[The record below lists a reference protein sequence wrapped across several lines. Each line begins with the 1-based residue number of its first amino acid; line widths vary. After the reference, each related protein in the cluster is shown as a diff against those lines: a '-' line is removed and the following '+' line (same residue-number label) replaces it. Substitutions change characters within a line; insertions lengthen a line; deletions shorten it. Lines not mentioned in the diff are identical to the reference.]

1 MERTGVDPNS
11 YPHSHSANDL
21 SKTQDQLGNDGYEN
35 RPTAVAN
42 HTVPL
47 GGAEEEEEGDEGV
60 PSCLWDEC
68 GQKFPTLR
76 KLVDHLSEWHIGWKK
91 SAYTCQW
98 NGCSRKGINQTSRF
112 ALISHLRGHTGER
125 PFDCPVPECDKSFT
139 RSDALA
145 KHLKCQHANAPR
157 HLLGQAASLLDGAS
171 PKKSRAKRRAPE
183 QDKDH
188 NDDEGEDA
196 AFPENDHDDSHVS
209 GGEGDGA
216 RGSDAEIDEMPLPDL
231 LQRYRLL
238 KAKHAYIR
246 RETDGLSNAYVRMK
260 KKLRRLRTEKEVL
273 LDALV
278 MSREEG
284 GRNIWAEKSIE
295 KEEKEGGI
303 PLEADAVP
311 Y

>member
-1 MERTGVDPNS
+1 MHGGSICFETFLLTLGVVWTLFGDDNNNNEQRLKREQTTPTMERAGVDPNS

-35 RPTAVAN
+35 RQTAVAN

-125 PFDCPVPECDKSFT
+125 PFDCPVPECDKVRFE
-139 RSDALA
+139 
-145 KHLKCQHANAPR
+145 PVP
-157 HLLGQAASLLDGAS
+157 LLHG
-171 PKKSRAKRRAPE
+171 
-183 QDKDH
+183 
-188 NDDEGEDA
+188 
-196 AFPENDHDDSHVS
+196 
-209 GGEGDGA
+209 
-216 RGSDAEIDEMPLPDL
+216 
-231 LQRYRLL
+231 
-238 KAKHAYIR
+238 
-246 RETDGLSNAYVRMK
+246 
-260 KKLRRLRTEKEVL
+260 RTFVG
-273 LDALV
+273 
-278 MSREEG
+278 MS
-284 GRNIWAEKSIE
+284 
-295 KEEKEGGI
+295 
-303 PLEADAVP
+303 
-311 Y
+311 